1 MRRCLLPCA
10 ALALLALRT
19 APAAAGEATLDLGAA
34 GGLSTWEGDAAGTTM
49 LRAGYRIEPW
59 IGLHGEGRLGYAG
72 VDERV
77 LVLVGLGAQL
87 WGTFGDAQPFFRL
100 TLTHQHEEPVDAI
113 PSDLFGTLFGVGDG
127 IRHRAGLE
135 PAVGLDY
142 VLWRDGALDVV
153 ASAEASLQLY
163 PDDRGPKLYF
173 LGGLGM
179 GIRHEL

>member
-1 MRRCLLPCA
+1 MPLRPLSLATA
-10 ALALLALRT
+10 ALVVLLAT
-19 APAAAGEATLDLGAA
+19 PAEAGEATLDLGAA
-34 GGLSTWEGDAAGTTM
+34 AGLSTWEGDAAGTTM
-49 LRAGYRIEPW
+49 LRAGYRIDDW

-113 PSDLFGTLFGVGDG
+113 PNDIFGTLFGVGDG

-135 PAVGLDY
+135 PALGLDY
-142 VLWRDGALDVV
+142 VLWRDGPLDVV
-153 ASAEASLQLY
+153 ASAEASFQLY
-163 PDDRGPKLYF
+163 PDERGPKVYF
-173 LGGLGM
+173 FGGFGM
-179 GIRHEL
+179 GIRHDL